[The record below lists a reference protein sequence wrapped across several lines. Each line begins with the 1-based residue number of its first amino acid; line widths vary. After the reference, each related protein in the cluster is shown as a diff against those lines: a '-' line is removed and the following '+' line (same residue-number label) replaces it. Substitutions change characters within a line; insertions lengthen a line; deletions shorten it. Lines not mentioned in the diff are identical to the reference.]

1 MKEKIVVEVKNL
13 TKRFGRFVAVDDVS
27 FEIREGE
34 IVGLLGPNGAGKTT
48 TIMMLLGL
56 IKPDSGEIKI
66 LDKQM
71 PEEREEILSRT
82 SFASADLRM
91 QGRLNVWENLLVY
104 SYLYNLEN
112 KKEKIEGVLK
122 DLEIENLARKRFS
135 LLSSGEKTKAILA
148 KALLCRPRLLFLDEP
163 TASLDPYMAN
173 RVHKLLLHIKK
184 KFKVTMLYTSHN
196 MVEVTKMCDRII
208 FLSQGKIIASGTP
221 LEVTRKIKESALV
234 SKPDL
239 EEVFIRIAQHE

>member
-71 PEEREEILSRT
+71 PEEREEILCRT
-82 SFASADLRM
+82 SFASAELRM
-91 QGRLNVWENLLVY
+91 QGRLNVWQNLLVY

-148 KALLCRPRLLFLDEP
+148 KALLCRPRLLLLDEP

-196 MVEVTKMCDRII
+196 MAEVTKMCDRII

>member
-1 MKEKIVVEVKNL
+1 MKTVVEVKNL
-13 TKRFGRFVAVDDVS
+13 TKKFGKFTAIDNIS
-27 FEIREGE
+27 FEIREGQ
-34 IVGLLGPNGAGKTT
+34 IMGLLGPNGAGKTT

-56 IKPDSGEIKI
+56 IKPDIGKIKI
-66 LDKQM
+66 LGKRMSQDRGK
-71 PEEREEILSRT
+71 ILSRT
-82 SFASADLRM
+82 SFASSELRM

-104 SYLYNLEN
+104 SYLYNLKK
-112 KKEKIEGVLK
+112 KKERIEGVLR
-122 DLEIENLARKRFS
+122 DLEIEDLAHKKFS
-135 LLSSGEKTKAILA
+135 VLSSGEKTKAILA

-196 MVEVTKMCDRII
+196 MAEVTKMCDRII

-221 LEVTRKIKESALV
+221 LEITRKIKESDLV

-239 EEVFIRIAQHE
+239 EEVFIRIAKK